1 MTQKQQFR
9 MSSTR
14 HSVIMYHCFQIQ
26 TESSGFS
33 ISKMCLRIKWHY
45 AILTWRW
52 RPVIFVPQ
60 FDEIFLLKNECI
72 ITKFNLTLKPLFQ
85 WCSLYFIMIE
95 PCWRIVS
102 LAGWLHKAL
111 PIPTGIPAFLMRL
124 TWESSAS
131 QQRQLGTPKDKLR
144 EWTTNVVTVWATVII
159 LFETTVSALDSA
171 QASLTP
177 QLFWHLRVLCVRTQG
192 FRREN
197 GAWSRIQSR
206 GF

>member
-1 MTQKQQFR
+1 
-9 MSSTR
+9 
-14 HSVIMYHCFQIQ
+14 
-26 TESSGFS
+26 
-33 ISKMCLRIKWHY
+33 
-45 AILTWRW
+45 
-52 RPVIFVPQ
+52 
-60 FDEIFLLKNECI
+60 
-72 ITKFNLTLKPLFQ
+72 
-85 WCSLYFIMIE
+85 MIE

-111 PIPTGIPAFLMRL
+111 PIPTGIPAFLMKL

-159 LFETTVSALDSA
+159 LFETTASALDSA

-206 GF
+206 SRGFKRGLRQTFLLDFMSHSLYIHHHVNFLPMNKIHTTHAQLIHVQSEQNKCLHPKICSRYKKYVWKVSFLSVQVIFTSEHGTNIKNKKHI